1 MAGIHKKKTF
11 WETSSGAGGSL
22 GGGMGQ
28 WGEQVSTHSRLS
40 PGVEIWIRELRRSL
54 LSRKWKST
62 KTLEL
67 CRVVCRVV
75 EFCPVFQSW
84 QEERKNDKKR
94 FDNVL
99 FFAFRIKTKCWVT
112 PVVATNYSW
121 LPKGNYSWEGSHS
134 RKNQPSP
141 LRNFSSLGRS
151 LIPDLPDPAE
161 TTAARLQ
168 LQHTALASPLFTL
181 AWRAMEDVNL
191 FVFDTHCWH
200 SRPP

>member
-1 MAGIHKKKTF
+1 MEQEEA
-11 WETSSGAGGSL
+11 WEEAWASEGNRWVPTVGWAQEWKFGSENCGDHCWVENESL
-22 GGGMGQ
+22 Q
-28 WGEQVSTHSRLS
+28 KLHSL
-40 PGVEIWIRELRRSL
+40 V
-54 LSRKWKST
+54 
-62 KTLEL
+62 EL
-67 CRVVCRVV
+67 CQ
-75 EFCPVFQSW
+75 FCPVFQSW

-151 LIPDLPDPAE
+151 LIPDLSDPAE

-181 AWRAMEDVNL
+181 AWRDMEDVNL

-200 SRPP
+200 SWPP